1 MQALVWAGRFS
12 LVVGMA
18 IVLCGLSLDVALAA
32 DEAQSAESLA
42 GEESLSA
49 DDGWRRTALGWERTG
64 DWTEPTN
71 HGRPRDRFLF
81 ADEQRQLAG
90 RWDFHPA
97 WLVSLQL
104 VAVTLGFA
112 AWSRATVKTSAAED
126 KGAAD
131 SLGHASERR
140 TAA

>member
-12 LVVGMA
+12 LVAGMA
-18 IVLCGLSLDVALAA
+18 IVLSGLPAYEAQAA
-32 DEAQSAESLA
+32 DEARSA
-42 GEESLSA
+42 EESLSA

-64 DWTEPTN
+64 AWTEPTN

-81 ADEQRQLAG
+81 ADENRQPAD

-97 WLVSLQL
+97 LLVGLQL

-112 AWSRATVKTSAAED
+112 AWSQRSRISSVPFRR
-126 KGAAD
+126 GARTALWPGD
-131 SLGHASERR
+131 RVASERG
-140 TAA
+140 